1 MKVQVYAAADD
12 NGWQW
17 HISLA
22 MAVDFTYWFER
33 LGRSVRIVLLEP
45 PVSVGQAL
53 ALIDVLSSPSCKK
66 RFPHVFPEIHP
77 SVYTPSSS
85 REDPD
90 WLKTE
95 FLIPHS
101 YSTGKRSTSKTHSD
115 LFKPPYVIH
124 PRLSSPESLN
134 DYLQA
139 ATLTE
144 STPDLNH
151 SPPPDGRK
159 KTLLSEKL
167 MRTSPPVPSEI
178 VQSLTSRSIDYDSW
192 LTCGPSEFPDNST
205 TYDRI
210 IEALNGRS
218 LLSEE
223 VIRLLEASGM
233 AELLENGVWKAYIQ
247 LAYLNGDITLTNGL
261 QNNQMRKIPAF
272 WRRQT
277 TYSCRR
283 CGSGKL
289 HFTPCYHCGT
299 DCAYCE
305 ECLTMGRV
313 RSCTL
318 LIEGVKGNDKGEED
332 VYRWSG
338 EEKENP
344 RGNRCPKNSTR
355 ESVLDPTLEVYL
367 TPWGL
372 SPAQTAASKEALAFL
387 SSTSPGSKDAAG
399 KVALARNGGD
409 PDEGEKGGKTAPSFL
424 IWAVTGAGKTEMIF
438 PLLQYELA
446 HGRKIAIATPRRD
459 VVLELQP
466 RLMRAFEGRSIVT
479 LYGGGSQTW
488 ESGDITIAT
497 THQLMR
503 FAHAFDAV
511 IIDEIDAFP
520 YLNSAALEFAARK
533 ALAPGGRYV
542 LLSATPPRA
551 LQREAASGRLPHV
564 TVPVRFHRHPLPVPK
579 RVPVPPLRRILRS
592 GALPQ
597 TLRARLEG
605 SLERGAQLFV
615 FVPEIKLVDPLVG
628 LLQGLWPDK
637 VIAGTSSK
645 DHERSVKVTD
655 FRGKVTDILVTTTIL
670 ERGVT
675 VPKTDVFI
683 LDADSSL
690 FNEAALVQ
698 MAGRAGRSKDDPR
711 GLVFFAGLENTV
723 SQTGAIRQIKKM
735 NRTARKRG
743 YLLN

>member
-12 NGWQW
+12 SGWQW

-22 MAVDFTYWFER
+22 LAVDFTYWFER

-45 PVSVGQAL
+45 LVSVGQAL
-53 ALIDVLSSPSCKK
+53 ALIDVLSSPSCKQ
-66 RFPHVFPEIHP
+66 RFPHVFPEMQP
-77 SVYTPSSS
+77 SVYTPPSS

-90 WLKTE
+90 WLKTD
-95 FLIPHS
+95 FLITRS
-101 YSTGKRSTSKTHSD
+101 YSTGKRSTPETNSDFFNPPNAIHSTP
-115 LFKPPYVIH
+115 F
-124 PRLSSPESLN
+124 SSESLN

-139 ATLTE
+139 ETLT
-144 STPDLNH
+144 SSNAALNH

-159 KTLLSEKL
+159 STLPPEEL
-167 MRTSPPVPSEI
+167 MRTSPPIPSEI
-178 VQSLTSRSIDYDSW
+178 LQSLTSRSIDYDNW
-192 LTCGPSEFPDNST
+192 LACGPSAFRDNST
-205 TYDRI
+205 TYDRL

-223 VIRLLEASGM
+223 VIRLLEASGK

-261 QNNQMRKIPAF
+261 QSNQMRKFPAF
-272 WRRQT
+272 WRRLT
-277 TYSCRR
+277 THSCRR

-299 DCAYCE
+299 DCPYCE

-318 LIEGVKGNDKGEED
+318 LIEGAKGSCEGEED
-332 VYRWSG
+332 VYRWPG
-338 EEKENP
+338 YVKENP

-355 ESVLDPTLEVYL
+355 ESENGPTLEAYL
-367 TPWGL
+367 HPWGL
-372 SPAQTAASKEALAFL
+372 SPAQTEASKEALTFL

-399 KVALARNGGD
+399 KVGLPRSDGGSS
-409 PDEGEKGGKTAPSFL
+409 GIAHSGKTAPSFL

-579 RVPVPPLRRILRS
+579 RVPAPPLRRILRS

-615 FVPEIKLVDPLVG
+615 FVPEIKLVEPLVG

-645 DHERSVKVTD
+645 DRERSVKVTD

-723 SQTGAIRQIKKM
+723 SQKGAIRQIKKM

-743 YLLN
+743 YLLD

>member
-1 MKVQVYAAADD
+1 
-12 NGWQW
+12 
-17 HISLA
+17 
-22 MAVDFTYWFER
+22 
-33 LGRSVRIVLLEP
+33 
-45 PVSVGQAL
+45 
-53 ALIDVLSSPSCKK
+53 
-66 RFPHVFPEIHP
+66 
-77 SVYTPSSS
+77 
-85 REDPD
+85 
-90 WLKTE
+90 
-95 FLIPHS
+95 
-101 YSTGKRSTSKTHSD
+101 
-115 LFKPPYVIH
+115 
-124 PRLSSPESLN
+124 
-134 DYLQA
+134 
-139 ATLTE
+139 
-144 STPDLNH
+144 
-151 SPPPDGRK
+151 
-159 KTLLSEKL
+159 
-167 MRTSPPVPSEI
+167 
-178 VQSLTSRSIDYDSW
+178 
-192 LTCGPSEFPDNST
+192 
-205 TYDRI
+205 
-210 IEALNGRS
+210 
-218 LLSEE
+218 
-223 VIRLLEASGM
+223 M
-233 AELLENGVWKAYIQ
+233 AELLENGAWKAYIQ

-261 QNNQMRKIPAF
+261 QNNQMRKFPAF
-272 WRRQT
+272 WRRLT

-299 DCAYCE
+299 DCPYCE

-318 LIEGVKGNDKGEED
+318 LIEGAKGSCKGEKVEYGWPGD
-332 VYRWSG
+332 V
-338 EEKENP
+338 EENL

-355 ESVLDPTLEVYL
+355 ESAIYPTLEAYL
-367 TPWGL
+367 HPWGL
-372 SPAQTAASKEALAFL
+372 SPAQTAASKEALVFL
-387 SSTSPGSKDAAG
+387 NSTSPGSKDAAG
-399 KVALARNGGD
+399 KMGLPPRDGSSGGVAIS
-409 PDEGEKGGKTAPSFL
+409 GKTAPSFL

-579 RVPVPPLRRILRS
+579 RVPAPPLRRILRS

-711 GLVFFAGLENTV
+711 GLVYFTGLENTV

-735 NRTARKRG
+735 NRTARRRG
-743 YLLN
+743 YLLD

>member
-1 MKVQVYAAADD
+1 
-12 NGWQW
+12 
-17 HISLA
+17 
-22 MAVDFTYWFER
+22 
-33 LGRSVRIVLLEP
+33 
-45 PVSVGQAL
+45 
-53 ALIDVLSSPSCKK
+53 
-66 RFPHVFPEIHP
+66 
-77 SVYTPSSS
+77 
-85 REDPD
+85 
-90 WLKTE
+90 
-95 FLIPHS
+95 
-101 YSTGKRSTSKTHSD
+101 
-115 LFKPPYVIH
+115 
-124 PRLSSPESLN
+124 
-134 DYLQA
+134 
-139 ATLTE
+139 
-144 STPDLNH
+144 
-151 SPPPDGRK
+151 
-159 KTLLSEKL
+159 
-167 MRTSPPVPSEI
+167 
-178 VQSLTSRSIDYDSW
+178 
-192 LTCGPSEFPDNST
+192 
-205 TYDRI
+205 
-210 IEALNGRS
+210 
-218 LLSEE
+218 
-223 VIRLLEASGM
+223 
-233 AELLENGVWKAYIQ
+233 
-247 LAYLNGDITLTNGL
+247 
-261 QNNQMRKIPAF
+261 
-272 WRRQT
+272 
-277 TYSCRR
+277 
-283 CGSGKL
+283 
-289 HFTPCYHCGT
+289 
-299 DCAYCE
+299 
-305 ECLTMGRV
+305 MGRV

-318 LIEGVKGNDKGEED
+318 LIEGAKGSCKGEED
-332 VYRWSG
+332 VYRWLG
-338 EEKENP
+338 DVEESP

-355 ESVLDPTLEVYL
+355 ESANGPTLEAYL
-367 TPWGL
+367 HPWGL
-372 SPAQTAASKEALAFL
+372 SPAQTAASREALAFL
-387 SSTSPGSKDAAG
+387 SSTSPGSKCAAG
-399 KVALARNGGD
+399 KAGLPPSDGSSGGAAIS
-409 PDEGEKGGKTAPSFL
+409 GKTAPSFL

-446 HGRKIAIATPRRD
+446 RGRKIAIATPRRD

-551 LQREAASGRLPHV
+551 LQREAVSGRLPHV

-579 RVPVPPLRRILRS
+579 RVPAPPLRRILRS

-645 DHERSVKVTD
+645 DRERSVKVTD

-711 GLVFFAGLENTV
+711 GLVYFAGLENTV

-735 NRTARKRG
+735 NRTARRRG
-743 YLLN
+743 YLLD